1 MFDVELVERGKH
13 HPGKIPTDKYDNIGK
28 TVGLLVSIYHRL
40 YSIGKFVIL
49 GSSFC
54 VFQRITEV
62 IIFFVSSVIKK
73 RRYWP
78 TLIPDDAI
86 DKQSSNKEVGGTDSL
101 KGKIDNHHYN
111 IFSTLDRKV
120 IQFRRFVHTL
130 SSKSQVRTR

>member
-62 IIFFVSSVIKK
+62 INLFCKFC
-73 RRYWP
+73 Y
-78 TLIPDDAI
+78 
-86 DKQSSNKEVGGTDSL
+86 QKETVL
-101 KGKIDNHHYN
+101 AHHGPW
-111 IFSTLDRKV
+111 
-120 IQFRRFVHTL
+120 
-130 SSKSQVRTR
+130 